1 MIQKIK
7 NKLLIAATALML
19 FAPVIA
25 TTAIAGAANPRGGGG
40 GGGSGSGSGASATAG
55 NSCTGISSSLSEGA
69 NAAIPGGSGVDCTNT
84 NVGDSDIKNL
94 ARKITNTFSIIVGAA
109 SVIMIIYGGFRYVT
123 SGGES
128 GRVGAAKN
136 ALLYAIVGLVIVALA
151 QLIVHF
157 VLSQTTD
164 LGT

>member
-7 NKLLIAATALML
+7 RKLLIAATTLML
-19 FAPVIA
+19 FAP
-25 TTAIAGAANPRGGGG
+25 AIGVPAMAVAAPSQAQQGQGNGAGGANAGA
-40 GGGSGSGSGASATAG
+40 GA
-55 NSCTGISSSLSEGA
+55 SCTGISSSLSEGA
-69 NAAIPGGSGVDCTNT
+69 NAAIPGNDSVDCNDT

-109 SVIMIIYGGFRYVT
+109 SIIMIIYGGFRYIT

-136 ALLYAIVGLVIVALA
+136 SLLYAIIGLVIVALA

-157 VLSQTTD
+157 VLSQASN

>member
-7 NKLLIAATALML
+7 KYLVMAATMAVLATPTIG
-19 FAPVIA
+19 APVLVSAVA
-25 TTAIAGAANPRGGGG
+25 TVGDGCKGISQPLSLGANTAITNNG
-40 GGGSGSGSGASATAG
+40 TAG
-55 NSCTGISSSLSEGA
+55 GEVNCNATGTDDSAIKTL
-69 NAAIPGGSGVDCTNT
+69 AA
-84 NVGDSDIKNL
+84 
-94 ARKITNTFSIIVGAA
+94 KITNTFSIIVGAA

-157 VLSQTTD
+157 VLAQSAEVTNAS
-164 LGT
+164 

>member
-7 NKLLIAATALML
+7 RYLLIMSASCML
-19 FAPVIA
+19 LVPTIG
-25 TTAIAGAANPRGGGG
+25 TTAVAGAAACSAISQSVAN
-40 GGGSGSGSGASATAG
+40 GA
-55 NSCTGISSSLSEGA
+55 NSSLPDNGGTRNIDNCDATGVA
-69 NAAIPGGSGVDCTNT
+69 ND
-84 NVGDSDIKNL
+84 DITNL
-94 ARKITNTFSIIVGAA
+94 AKRIITTFSIIVGAA
-109 SVIMIIYGGFRYVT
+109 SIIMIIYGGFRYIT

-157 VLSQTTD
+157 VLNQASQV
-164 LGT
+164 G

>member
-7 NKLLIAATALML
+7 RYILVTSASMML
-19 FAPVIA
+19 FMPTIGI
-25 TTAIAGAANPRGGGG
+25 TAVASAA
-40 GGGSGSGSGASATAG
+40 GSGTPCAGVSSG
-55 NSCTGISSSLSEGA
+55 IQEGA
-69 NAAIPGGSGVDCTNT
+69 NAATNASGDLNGGLTTGSGIDCGNTGVDN
-84 NVGDSDIKNL
+84 SAIKTI
-94 ARKITNTFSIIVGAA
+94 AAKITNTFSIIVGAA
-109 SVIMIIYGGFRYVT
+109 SVIMIIYGGFRYIT

-136 ALLYAIVGLVIVALA
+136 SLLYAIVGLVIVAIA

-157 VLSQTTD
+157 VLNQASN

>member
-1 MIQKIK
+1 MIQTIK
-7 NKLLIAATALML
+7 RYMLIASTSLML
-19 FAPVIA
+19 FVPTLGIS
-25 TTAIAGAANPRGGGG
+25 AIASAGPSAGA
-40 GGGSGSGSGASATAG
+40 
-55 NSCTGISSSLSEGA
+55 CTGVASGIQEGA
-69 NAAIPGGSGVDCTNT
+69 NAATSGTQNPGSGINCSDSGVDN
-84 NVGDSDIKNL
+84 NAIKTL
-94 ARKITNTFSIIVGAA
+94 AAKITNTFSIIVGAA
-109 SVIMIIYGGFRYVT
+109 SIIMIIYGGFRYVT

-157 VLSQTTD
+157 VLNQTSN

>member
-7 NKLLIAATALML
+7 AYLLTATSLVML
-19 FAPVIA
+19 AVPVVA
-25 TTAIAGAANPRGGGG
+25 TTAV
-40 GGGSGSGSGASATAG
+40 ASAADGCSGIT
-55 NSCTGISSSLSEGA
+55 NSLATGA
-69 NAAIPGGSGVDCTNT
+69 NSAIPGSGDAVNCASTGVN
-84 NVGDSDIKNL
+84 NDSVKTL
-94 ARKITNTFSIIVGAA
+94 AAKITNTFSIIVGAA

-136 ALLYAIVGLVIVALA
+136 ALLYAIVGLAIVALA

-157 VLSQTTD
+157 VLAQSTNITGNGSAT
-164 LGT
+164 GT